1 MGSSVHVAI
10 AEIQQL
16 RRDNREEE
24 KGRKRKKNPDYDL
37 SFSAPF
43 CLESN
48 EFLESFI
55 V

>member
-37 SFSAPF
+37 
-43 CLESN
+43 
-48 EFLESFI
+48 FLCSVLPRI
-55 V
+55 K